1 MIRLN
6 CEITI
11 GNYRFTYVNNVII
24 NKSYDTYTDTAFIT
38 MPNKFKDTNDNI
50 LEIFQ
55 TGDAVEIKLG
65 YYPEL
70 ITRFKGYLTKKVP
83 GSPAI
88 FECQD
93 EAWKL
98 KKQGLNNYSKTGI
111 TLETLIK
118 DNYSGKYEI
127 EDVEIGDWQIQKGST
142 LIDVFEELKNLG
154 LFSYFEN
161 EILKIKFK
169 TSIINETIKK
179 LSYQYNIIDGEN
191 LKYIEANEIDVVS
204 YGVSK
209 QDDGSLIEAFAYYD
223 ENNEA
228 KVQLTNPGGTLN
240 KLSIPNQTQSNLNKL
255 VLRRLPNLYYT
266 GTIGSI
272 TTFGKPVFN
281 IGDKL
286 ELIDSKYTE
295 RNGTFAVRSIT
306 DEFGINGYRQTLDI
320 DTKLT

>member
-11 GNYRFTYVNNVII
+11 GNYRFTYVNNVTIS
-24 NKSYDTYTDTAFIT
+24 KSYDTYTDMATIT

-50 LEIFQ
+50 LDIFSE
-55 TGDAVEIKLG
+55 GDAVEIKLG

-83 GSPAI
+83 GSPVI

-98 KKQGLNNYSKTGI
+98 KKQSLGNYSKTGI

-118 DNYSGKYEI
+118 DNYSGKYEV

-142 LIDVFEELKNLG
+142 LIDIFEEIKDLG
-154 LFSYFEN
+154 LFSYFED

-169 TSIINETIKK
+169 TSIINEVTHK
-179 LSYQYNIIDGEN
+179 LSYQWNVIDGEN
-191 LKYIEANEIDVVS
+191 LRYIKANEIDVVS
-204 YGVSK
+204 YGISK
-209 QDDGSLIEAFAYYD
+209 QDDGSLVEAFAYYD
-223 ENNEA
+223 EDNNA
-228 KVQLTNPGGTLN
+228 KVQTTNPGGNLN
-240 KLSIPNQTQSNLNKL
+240 KLSLPGQTQTNLNKL

-266 GTIGSI
+266 GTIGNI
-272 TTFGKPVFN
+272 TTFGKPAFN
-281 IGDKL
+281 IGDRA
-286 ELIDSKYTE
+286 EIIDQKYTE
-295 RNGTFAVRSIT
+295 RNGFFAVKSII
-306 DEFGINGYRQTLDI
+306 DEFGVTGYRQTLQI